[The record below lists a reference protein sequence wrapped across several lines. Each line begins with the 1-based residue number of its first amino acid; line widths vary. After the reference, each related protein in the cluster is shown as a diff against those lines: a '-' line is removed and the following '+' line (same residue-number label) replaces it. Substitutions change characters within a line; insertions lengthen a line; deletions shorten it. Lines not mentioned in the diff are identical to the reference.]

1 MKNDKK
7 TILTIILVLIIMAV
21 IGVSYAFFSY
31 SKTGEKNQQLILGD
45 IWLNY
50 TGSNTLE
57 ISDATPNGA
66 YSTSENGY
74 FEFTISGMNDYT
86 EKDIYYDIN
95 LVRGAVPT
103 GKSEEDR
110 ISDEYLMFKL
120 VEVNNN
126 VETELFTDKTYSDLT
141 NQRVYVATVPK
152 NTTQGYSKTYRLYI
166 AISSDLIIGNV
177 SSAHYTPDEW
187 ANAFASISVKVT
199 GDFEEKSVDSNGNTG
214 ISTLIASAVPYATAS
229 ASNFTGGLVAIN
241 GTEGDDYGTLYNEN
255 NASHTIREYRYSGP
269 TVNNYVFFDTDGDS
283 LEDDNEIWRIVGMF
297 KNSSGEWNLKL
308 MRNTKLTSAEL
319 PSTYTYSGT
328 SFTIEYHITGYA
340 YWNSTKTGTNY
351 NDWTTAGLQYWL
363 NGTDSYYGTLSNG
376 AQALID
382 TSYIYYLGNVTN
394 YGNNADDTTITS
406 YTNERKNAVCG
417 SGITSNT
424 HTNNCDIWYG
434 NKATWNGKVA
444 LLYPSDYGYSA
455 SSSYWSGTTLYNYN
469 SAARD
474 TSWMYATANHTTSEW
489 MLSPSSNDSYYAA
502 RWDTSGFVGLNRV
515 NYNAYG
521 VRPVLNLKFTAT
533 IDTNHQGDEN
543 DPYILGQ

>member
-7 TILTIILVLIIMAV
+7 TILAIILVLIIMAV

-95 LVRGAVPT
+95 LVKGGVPT
-103 GKSEEDR
+103 GKSEDDR
-110 ISDEYLMFKL
+110 IPDEYLMFKL

-199 GDFEEKSVDSNGNTG
+199 
-214 ISTLIASAVPYATAS
+214 
-229 ASNFTGGLVAIN
+229 
-241 GTEGDDYGTLYNEN
+241 
-255 NASHTIREYRYSGP
+255 
-269 TVNNYVFFDTDGDS
+269 
-283 LEDDNEIWRIVGMF
+283 
-297 KNSSGEWNLKL
+297 
-308 MRNTKLTSAEL
+308 
-319 PSTYTYSGT
+319 
-328 SFTIEYHITGYA
+328 
-340 YWNSTKTGTNY
+340 
-351 NDWTTAGLQYWL
+351 
-363 NGTDSYYGTLSNG
+363 
-376 AQALID
+376 
-382 TSYIYYLGNVTN
+382 
-394 YGNNADDTTITS
+394 
-406 YTNERKNAVCG
+406 
-417 SGITSNT
+417 
-424 HTNNCDIWYG
+424 
-434 NKATWNGKVA
+434 
-444 LLYPSDYGYSA
+444 
-455 SSSYWSGTTLYNYN
+455 
-469 SAARD
+469 
-474 TSWMYATANHTTSEW
+474 
-489 MLSPSSNDSYYAA
+489 
-502 RWDTSGFVGLNRV
+502 
-515 NYNAYG
+515 
-521 VRPVLNLKFTAT
+521 
-533 IDTNHQGDEN
+533 
-543 DPYILGQ
+543 